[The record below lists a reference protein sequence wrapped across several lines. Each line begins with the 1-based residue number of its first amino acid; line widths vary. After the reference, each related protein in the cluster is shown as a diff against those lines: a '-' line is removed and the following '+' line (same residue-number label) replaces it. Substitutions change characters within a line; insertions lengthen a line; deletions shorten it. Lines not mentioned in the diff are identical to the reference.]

1 LRALL
6 QRVKQA
12 SVEIDQ
18 SKIASIGEGLL
29 VFLGVE
35 ENDTPEDFEFLLKK
49 IPSLRIFSDAE
60 GKMNRSVQEVNGKI
74 LVVSQFTLLADT
86 TKGNRPS
93 FFRAAKPEKAQLT
106 YQKFILKLR
115 EQGLVVQEG
124 KFGADMQV
132 SLLNDGP
139 VTILLDSR
147 EPR

>member
-1 LRALL
+1 MRALL

-18 SKIASIGEGLL
+18 TRIASIGEGLL

-35 ENDTPEDFEFLLKK
+35 ENDTPEDFDFLLKK
-49 IPSLRIFSDAE
+49 IPGLRIFSDTE
-60 GKMNRSVQEVNGKI
+60 GKMNRSVQEVNGSI
-74 LVVSQFTLLADT
+74 LVVSQFTLFADT

-139 VTILLDSR
+139 VTIFLDSR